1 MSQRSSTL
9 YNLINNPYIYKSI
22 QKIMSGT
29 SLRKK
34 IIKAN
39 IKKKNS
45 NVLDIGC
52 GPAEIIEHIPNC
64 NYYGYDID
72 KRSIAYAKK
81 KYKSKNY
88 HFFCKKFENK
98 EIKKLPKFDFVIL
111 FGILHHLNNEQAKN
125 ILSLCKKK
133 MKRNSTLLTED
144 PVIINNQNS
153 IARFLIIRDRGKNVR
168 KKEGYLNLL
177 NSNFKKLKFKILHQS
192 FVPYTW
198 FITTCKK

>member
-39 IKKKNS
+39 IKKKNL

-81 KYKSKNY
+81 KYTSKNY

-133 MKRNSTLLTED
+133 
-144 PVIINNQNS
+144 
-153 IARFLIIRDRGKNVR
+153 
-168 KKEGYLNLL
+168 
-177 NSNFKKLKFKILHQS
+177 
-192 FVPYTW
+192 
-198 FITTCKK
+198 

>member
-39 IKKKNS
+39 IKKKNL

-81 KYKSKNY
+81 KYTSKNY

-111 FGILHHLNNEQAKN
+111 FVILHHLNN
-125 ILSLCKKK
+125 
-133 MKRNSTLLTED
+133 
-144 PVIINNQNS
+144 
-153 IARFLIIRDRGKNVR
+153 
-168 KKEGYLNLL
+168 
-177 NSNFKKLKFKILHQS
+177 
-192 FVPYTW
+192 
-198 FITTCKK
+198 

>member
-81 KYKSKNY
+81 NTRVKTTTFFVKNL
-88 HFFCKKFENK
+88 K
-98 EIKKLPKFDFVIL
+98 IKKL
-111 FGILHHLNNEQAKN
+111 KN
-125 ILSLCKKK
+125 YQNL
-133 MKRNSTLLTED
+133 TL
-144 PVIINNQNS
+144 
-153 IARFLIIRDRGKNVR
+153 
-168 KKEGYLNLL
+168 
-177 NSNFKKLKFKILHQS
+177 
-192 FVPYTW
+192 
-198 FITTCKK
+198 